1 VEKAISLGDLGLTL
15 GLDVFNLLGDRSVLW
30 READLG
36 VGRAGL
42 ADEIVAP
49 RTFRLAFGF
58 PGVERGIGPFQGL
71 SQASRAFSGWNPLFP
86 ARKAL

>member
-15 GLDVFNLLGDRSVLW
+15 GLDVFNLLGDGSVLW

-49 RTFRLAFGF
+49 RTFRL
-58 PGVERGIGPFQGL
+58 GI
-71 SQASRAFSGWNPLFP
+71 RVCW
-86 ARKAL
+86 R